1 MAIDEGET
9 VVLRAEFRDDS
20 KSLTNPGTPVEVTVV
35 GPNSTIDDGVTASN
49 PEAGVFE
56 HNVDASQGDGVY
68 RYKFVSADG
77 AVEQG
82 SFYANDDETD

>member
-9 VVLRAEFRDDS
+9 VVLTAEFKDDS
-20 KSLTNPGTPVEVTVV
+20 GSLTNPGTPVEVTVV
-35 GPNSTIDDGVTASN
+35 GPDGTIDDAVTVSKQST
-49 PEAGVFE
+49 GVFE
-56 HNVDASQGDGVY
+56 HEVDASQGDGVY

-82 SFYANDDETD
+82 LFYANDDETD

>member
-20 KSLTNPGTPVEVTVV
+20 GALTDPSTPVEVTVI
-35 GPNSTIDDGVTASN
+35 GPGGTIDDAVTVSKQST
-49 PEAGVFE
+49 GVFE
-56 HNVDASQGDGVY
+56 HKVDATASGQY
-68 RYKFVSADG
+68 EFKFVSADG

-82 SFYANDDETD
+82 DFYASRDTTDT